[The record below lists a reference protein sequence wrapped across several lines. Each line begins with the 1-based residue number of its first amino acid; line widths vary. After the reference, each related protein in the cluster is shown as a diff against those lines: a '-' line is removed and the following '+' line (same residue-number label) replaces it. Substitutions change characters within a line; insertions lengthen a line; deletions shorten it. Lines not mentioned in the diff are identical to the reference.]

1 MLTKEIGKVC
11 TRCYV
16 LNRIIQNTCIDMVN
30 VHGVVD
36 ESSHSSWTGFP
47 KELGNLLEHNIRN
60 HRECVQHHS
69 KINQR
74 TFRRNFECGR
84 PGIFVTIMDEI
95 GVGQQ
100 VGEGKCCVC
109 ADSVLCVGWMEDG
122 PRAAERRWK
131 GQVEDLRMYSSH
143 QDAVGIHG
151 EVIEFEWT
159 FFPGFSTL
167 SSVQEIQKDLAEKN
181 IEPENFQDRMIFMSM
196 FNDILWKTGDEKC
209 IFNAEK
215 VKNYAKK
222 FTRTW
227 DISGSR
233 VGRERW

>member
-1 MLTKEIGKVC
+1 
-11 TRCYV
+11 
-16 LNRIIQNTCIDMVN
+16 
-30 VHGVVD
+30 
-36 ESSHSSWTGFP
+36 
-47 KELGNLLEHNIRN
+47 
-60 HRECVQHHS
+60 
-69 KINQR
+69 
-74 TFRRNFECGR
+74 
-84 PGIFVTIMDEI
+84 MDEI

-151 EVIEFEWT
+151 EAIEFEWT

-167 SSVQEIQKDLAEKN
+167 SSFQEIQKDLAEKN
-181 IEPENFQDRMIFMSM
+181 IEPENFQDRIIFMSI

-209 IFNAEK
+209 ILNAER

-222 FTRTW
+222 TYQDMGHFWVQGRTRDGKANLTITK
-227 DISGSR
+227 DSGIAHPTKWYRDSR
-233 VGRERW
+233 NVVILCSKVPVHRIVGS